1 MALLLALFGLVLVV
15 NAVLLFLLIA
25 SSWERSSPKRESK
38 RSFQYLS
45 NMILAANGLV
55 SDTSAHRAD
64 LYSERCWKPTV

>member
-1 MALLLALFGLVLVV
+1 MTLLLALFGLVLVV
-15 NAVLLFLLIA
+15 NAVLLFLLIV
-25 SSWERSSPKRESK
+25 SSWERGSAKRENK

-45 NMILAANGLV
+45 SMILAANGLV

>member
-1 MALLLALFGLVLVV
+1 MTLLLALFGPVLVV
-15 NAVLLFLLIA
+15 NAVLLFLLIV
-25 SSWERSSPKRESK
+25 SSWERSIAKRGSK